1 MVTEILDLLLS
12 ALDAV
17 VEAAVAGAGL
27 VYAPA
32 WQVPPLSTILLTRE
46 GSLDGRPGETR
57 DASPAFGEC
66 GYAA

>member
-32 WQVPPLSTILLTRE
+32 WQVPPLSTILLT
-46 GSLDGRPGETR
+46 
-57 DASPAFGEC
+57 
-66 GYAA
+66 

>member
-32 WQVPPLSTILLTRE
+32 
-46 GSLDGRPGETR
+46 
-57 DASPAFGEC
+57 
-66 GYAA
+66 